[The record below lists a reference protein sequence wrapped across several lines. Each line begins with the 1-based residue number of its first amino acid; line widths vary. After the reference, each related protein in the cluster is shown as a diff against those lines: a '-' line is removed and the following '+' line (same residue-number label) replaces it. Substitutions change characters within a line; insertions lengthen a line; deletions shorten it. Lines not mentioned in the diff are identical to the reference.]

1 MPFERTEHKVTIRPL
16 CLLSALCLL
25 FLPLSASAVDLHEQ
39 EIRIPWVKAAPA
51 GLDAL
56 LVFADLPGK
65 RPLVVMTHG
74 SSRDPEDHRKVTPWS
89 LLPQAIWF
97 ARRGFVVL
105 VIVRRGYGSS
115 GGEQDG
121 AHTGR
126 CPQTDYEQAARNAA
140 EDLRIA
146 IDYGSKLPEVDPTR
160 ALAVGIS
167 TGGMATVALTADAPR
182 NLVAA
187 INFAGG
193 RGSQADHDV
202 CNPDSLVSAYHDF
215 GKHSRVP
222 MLWIY
227 AQNDKYFWPELAQR
241 FDAAFRGAGGQ
252 DEFIQAPPN
261 GDDGHH
267 LFNRGIEVWTPMV
280 DSFLKAHDLMLLP
293 APLPEPTAPDI
304 PPPTGLSEHG
314 QQGFRT
320 YLTLGPQKA
329 FAMSAHHYA
338 FVAAQMTQ
346 EDAAKKALENCNKN
360 ASASGESCRLV
371 FAGDSPVK

>member
-1 MPFERTEHKVTIRPL
+1 VLKNRPAAFL
-16 CLLSALCLL
+16 ALCLL
-25 FLPLSASAVDLHEQ
+25 LLARAASAVALHE
-39 EIRIPWVKAAPA
+39 EEVRIPWVKAPG

-56 LVFADLPGK
+56 VVSADLPGQ

-74 SSRDPEDHRKVTPWS
+74 SSRDAEAHLTVTPWQP
-89 LLPQAIWF
+89 LPQAVWF

-126 CPQTDYEQAARNAA
+126 CPQTDYERASLNAA

-146 IDYGSKLPEVDPTR
+146 IEYGSKLPGVDPAR

-167 TGGMATVALTADAPR
+167 TGGMATVALTADAPK

-202 CNPDSLVSAYHDF
+202 CNPDALVAAYHDF
-215 GKHSRVP
+215 GRHSRVP

-227 AQNDKYFWPELAQR
+227 AQNDQYSWPELAQR
-241 FDAAFRGAGGQ
+241 FDAAFRAAGGQ
-252 DEFIQAPPN
+252 DEFIQAPAD
-261 GDDGHH
+261 GQDGHH
-267 LFNRGIEVWTPMV
+267 LFSHGIAVWTPMV
-280 DSFLKAHDLMLLP
+280 DAFLKAHDLVLLP
-293 APLPEPTAPDI
+293 QPLPEPAPPAI
-304 PPPTGLSEHG
+304 APPPGLSEHG
-314 QQGFRT
+314 QEGFRT
-320 YLTLGPQKA
+320 YLTLGPHKA

-338 FVAAQMTQ
+338 FVAAQMHP
-346 EDAAKKALENCNKN
+346 EDAAKKALQDCNRH
-360 ASASGESCRLV
+360 AAASGETCRLV
-371 FAGDSPVK
+371 FADDAPIK